1 MLLWRIAMKEAHV
14 TRYPANWPVRFL
26 CDCKK
31 QGKPITIREGF
42 AHDISSSA
50 MRIRSD
56 HHICSG
62 KEVAVMLKIPP
73 LDQSS
78 EHALVKLVG
87 RSLITVVH
95 EGDFLTEI
103 EFSRFEGDGLER
115 LKHHLGRRF
124 DSLFFSSLTRMA

>member
-1 MLLWRIAMKEAHV
+1 MKDIQTK

-42 AHDISSSA
+42 AHEISTTSMS
-50 MRIRSD
+50 IRSD

-62 KEVAVMLKIPP
+62 KEVAILLKIPP
-73 LDQSS
+73 LVHGG

-87 RSLITVVH
+87 HSLVTVAH

-103 EFSRFEGDGLER
+103 KFSRFEEGGNEKL
-115 LKHHLGRRF
+115 HSHLIRRF
-124 DSLFFSSLTRMA
+124 GNQFYTNMAGAA

>member
-1 MLLWRIAMKEAHV
+1 MTEAHV

-42 AHDISSSA
+42 AHDISTST

-62 KEVAVMLKIPP
+62 KEVAIMLKIPP
-73 LDQSS
+73 LDQSCG
-78 EHALVKLVG
+78 HALVKLVG

-103 EFSRFEGDGLER
+103 EFSRFEDDGLER
-115 LKHHLGRRF
+115 LKNHLSRRF
-124 DSLFFSSLTRMA
+124 DSLFFASLTRMA

>member
-1 MLLWRIAMKEAHV
+1 MKQVQTE

-42 AHDISSSA
+42 AHDISTTNMS
-50 MRIRSD
+50 IRSD

-62 KEVAVMLKIPP
+62 KEVAIMLKVPP
-73 LDQSS
+73 LLHGGD
-78 EHALVKLVG
+78 HALLKLVG
-87 RSLITVVH
+87 RSLITVMH

-103 EFSRFEGDGLER
+103 EFSRFENDGHEQ
-115 LKHHLGRRF
+115 LKQHLGRRF
-124 DSLFFSSLTRMA
+124 DSLFFSRLKRMA

>member
-1 MLLWRIAMKEAHV
+1 MKETYV
-14 TRYPANWPVRFL
+14 TTRYPANWPVRFL

-42 AHDISSSA
+42 AHDISTSA

-56 HHICSG
+56 HHICIG
-62 KEVAVMLKIPP
+62 KEVAIMLKIPP
-73 LDQSS
+73 LEQGSD
-78 EHALVKLVG
+78 HALVKLVG

-103 EFSRFEGDGLER
+103 EFSRFEGDDHER
-115 LKHHLGRRF
+115 LKRHLNRRF
-124 DSLFFSSLTRMA
+124 DSTFFSTLARVA

>member
-1 MLLWRIAMKEAHV
+1 MKDTHA
-14 TRYPANWPVRFL
+14 TARYPANWPVRFL

-42 AHDISSSA
+42 AHDISSHT

-73 LDQSS
+73 LEQGCD
-78 EHALVKLVG
+78 HALVKLVG
-87 RSLITVVH
+87 RSLLTVVH

-115 LKHHLGRRF
+115 LKHHLSRHF
-124 DSLFFSSLTRMA
+124 DSLFFATLTRMA

>member
-1 MLLWRIAMKEAHV
+1 MKEAHV

-42 AHDISSSA
+42 AHDISTSA

-62 KEVAVMLKIPP
+62 KEVAVMLKIPS
-73 LDQSS
+73 LVQGGD
-78 EHALVKLVG
+78 HALVRLVG

-103 EFSRFEGDGLER
+103 EFSRFEDDGHER
-115 LKHHLGRRF
+115 LKSHLSRRF
-124 DSLFFSSLTRMA
+124 DSLFFASLTRMA

>member
-1 MLLWRIAMKEAHV
+1 MHETYTS

-31 QGKPITIREGF
+31 HGKPIAIREGF
-42 AHDISSSA
+42 AHDISLTG

-62 KEVAVMLKIPP
+62 KEVAVLLKVPP
-73 LDQSS
+73 LVQSGIH
-78 EHALVKLVG
+78 EVIKLVG
-87 RSLITVVH
+87 RSLLTVVH

-103 EFSRFEGDGLER
+103 EFARFENDGHAQLR
-115 LKHHLGRRF
+115 HHLCRRF
-124 DSLFFSSLTRMA
+124 DSLFYVSLTRTA